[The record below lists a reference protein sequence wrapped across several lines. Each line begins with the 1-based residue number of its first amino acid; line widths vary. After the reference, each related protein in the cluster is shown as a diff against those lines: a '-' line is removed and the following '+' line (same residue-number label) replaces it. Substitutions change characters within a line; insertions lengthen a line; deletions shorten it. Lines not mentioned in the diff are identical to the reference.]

1 MPQSQST
8 VMADFVFG
16 GIEADEQRLLATERA
31 RHSGVRHFHQIA
43 PLDPQP
49 GDPVTI
55 TVEVGPDVTVDRV
68 HAYVTVDGS
77 EPEGVCGVAHN
88 GLAIPLALVETRWEP
103 LLWDYV
109 DVWRAEI
116 PGQPDGTLVQY
127 RVQGWS
133 TVDPQVVHWSR
144 EQNIDRTVER
154 PARYGYTVDT
164 FAPPAWAREAVIY
177 HVFVD
182 RFTGVEN
189 RWLEPAEMEQFAGGT
204 LAGVT
209 EKLDYIAALGVTA
222 LWLSPF
228 FKTSFYHGYDTVDFY
243 TVDPRFGSNA
253 DVRAL
258 VDAAHARGLRVI
270 LDFVANHVGTG
281 FAPFAAAAA
290 DPADPHRA
298 WFSFGPE
305 YKHGYR
311 SFFDVAAMP
320 QLDTDHPDAR
330 RYLLDAAQFWLR
342 EYDVDGYRLDY
353 AAGPS
358 HLFWNHFRAACRA
371 VKPDCLLFGEVTH
384 AGAQLRTYTG
394 RLDGCLD
401 FAFCRSVRQLCAGA
415 TPAISLAQFAN
426 TIQRSRRYFGQPDQ
440 FILPAF
446 IDNHDMNRFLAVAD
460 DDVARLKLAAA
471 LLFALGDTPILYYGT
486 EVGLSQPRLK
496 GPYREESRHPMRWG
510 DAQDRELLAWFKEW
524 IALRRA
530 HPALSDGEV
539 RTLHLDEKAGVW
551 EFARVGVHDE
561 VRFRLDLR
569 ARTVTHLG

>member
-1 MPQSQST
+1 
-8 VMADFVFG
+8 
-16 GIEADEQRLLATERA
+16 
-31 RHSGVRHFHQIA
+31 
-43 PLDPQP
+43 
-49 GDPVTI
+49 
-55 TVEVGPDVTVDRV
+55 
-68 HAYVTVDGS
+68 
-77 EPEGVCGVAHN
+77 
-88 GLAIPLALVETRWEP
+88 
-103 LLWDYV
+103 
-109 DVWRAEI
+109 
-116 PGQPDGTLVQY
+116 GT
-127 RVQGWS
+127 
-133 TVDPQVVHWSR
+133 TD
-144 EQNIDRTVER
+144 
-154 PARYGYTVDT
+154 
-164 FAPPAWAREAVIY
+164 
-177 HVFVD
+177 
-182 RFTGVEN
+182 
-189 RWLEPAEMEQFAGGT
+189 
-204 LAGVT
+204 
-209 EKLDYIAALGVTA
+209 
-222 LWLSPF
+222 
-228 FKTSFYHGYDTVDFY
+228 
-243 TVDPRFGSNA
+243 

-270 LDFVANHVGTG
+270 LDFVANHVGTD

-426 TIQRSRRYFGQPDQ
+426 TIQRSRRYFSQPDQ